1 MKMLEKRHGRTDL
14 LAHAQRNESVQEKA
28 REYDQQASRGEST
41 PIYQFGEGVLEGQD
55 IDLTDTTI
63 QIPGFEHPIE
73 LNAPNAFSD
82 MTD

>member
-1 MKMLEKRHGRTDL
+1 MKLLEKRHGRTNL
-14 LAHAQRNESVQEKA
+14 LAHAQRNESVQEKV

-55 IDLTDTTI
+55 INLTDTTI
-63 QIPGFEHPIE
+63 QIPGFEQPIE
-73 LNAPNAFSD
+73 LNVPNAFSD